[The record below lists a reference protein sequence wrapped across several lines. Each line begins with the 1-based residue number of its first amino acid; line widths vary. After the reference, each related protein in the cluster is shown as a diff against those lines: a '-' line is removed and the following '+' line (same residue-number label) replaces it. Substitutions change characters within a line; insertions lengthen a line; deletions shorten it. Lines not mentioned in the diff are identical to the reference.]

1 MIVRRSIVSS
11 LLAHAVLL
19 FGAAFMLAP
28 FAWMF
33 VTSLKTADEIFT
45 TTISFWPRKWGAA
58 ANYIAALSDVP
69 LTTFMLN
76 GVIVCLLIVIIQV
89 AVAVPC
95 AYALAK
101 HEFKGCSLLMGLVLL
116 GLLIPIQVPALPLY
130 IAFAHLG
137 LLDTYSSLII
147 PFSISVFA
155 IFLLRQ
161 FFKTFP
167 DEIIDAARLDGF
179 SEAGIVWRIIL
190 PSSWPAIS
198 AFAIFSVVSHWND
211 LYWPLIMVT
220 TTEMAT
226 PPLGLMF
233 FRQTGQTAGNIGALM
248 AGGTLVVAPL
258 IVAFLFAQ
266 TKFIQ
271 GITMS
276 GLK

>member
-1 MIVRRSIVSS
+1 MITRRSIASS
-11 LLAHAVLL
+11 ILAHSVLL
-19 FGAAFMLAP
+19 LGAAVMLAP

-33 VTSLKTADEIFT
+33 ITSLKTADEIFT
-45 TTISFWPRKWGAA
+45 TTITFWPEKWGATD
-58 ANYIAALSDVP
+58 NYIAALSDVP
-69 LTTFMLN
+69 LTTFLLN
-76 GVIVCLLIVIIQV
+76 GVIVCLLIVVIQV

-101 HEFKGCSLLMGLVLL
+101 HEFKGRSLLLSLVLL

-137 LLDTYSSLII
+137 LLDTYSSLVL
-147 PFSISVFA
+147 PFTISVFA

-179 SEAGIVWRIIL
+179 SEAGIVWRVIL

-220 TTEMAT
+220 SMEMAT

-248 AGGTLVVAPL
+248 AGGTIVVAPL
-258 IVAFLFAQ
+258 IIGFLFAQ
-266 TKFIQ
+266 TRFIQ